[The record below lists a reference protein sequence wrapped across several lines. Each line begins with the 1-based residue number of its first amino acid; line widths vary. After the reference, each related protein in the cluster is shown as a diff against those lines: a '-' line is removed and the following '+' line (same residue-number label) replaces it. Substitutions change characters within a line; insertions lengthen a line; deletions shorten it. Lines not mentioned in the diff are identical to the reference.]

1 MTNIYR
7 YHLKYHPSAEE
18 EQKEKAQVDCRE
30 PQRGHMKEYVI
41 HDGITILLV
50 VEASSANQ
58 ASVKA
63 RRNTTLPQKFS
74 VTLLNDFYIIND
86 ADRKALR
93 TARRHWYEIKV
104 KTIQERIRQAEESLK
119 PAQDTLKKLEKEAYL
134 EEAKE

>member
-1 MTNIYR
+1 
-7 YHLKYHPSAEE
+7 
-18 EQKEKAQVDCRE
+18 
-30 PQRGHMKEYVI
+30 MKEYVI

>member
-1 MTNIYR
+1 MANIYR
-7 YHLKYHPSAEE
+7 YHLKYHPSAQE
-18 EQKEKAQVDCRE
+18 EQKEKAQE
-30 PQRGHMKEYVI
+30 SHKGSNMKEYVI